1 MNSTLGRICASLRL
15 LAPSGSGHA
24 ILFQQRA
31 PVTSFRAGD
40 EVSRSFFRAPPM
52 STNKLLPA
60 WRATSLAWPSLCLTF
75 LVQRTK
81 TIIVEKVAAASVVAR
96 KIIIVENCSNSL
108 YPSQP
113 DGACFEIAGRW
124 SDAALCG
131 CGRVGALTC
140 PERASVVR
148 ASNSAERS
156 ARPVSGHLLRAP
168 PRCVGIFGR
177 DLLVQCPPT
186 K

>member
-1 MNSTLGRICASLRL
+1 M
-15 LAPSGSGHA
+15 
-24 ILFQQRA
+24 
-31 PVTSFRAGD
+31 
-40 EVSRSFFRAPPM
+40 
-52 STNKLLPA
+52 
-60 WRATSLAWPSLCLTF
+60 
-75 LVQRTK
+75 
-81 TIIVEKVAAASVVAR
+81 
-96 KIIIVENCSNSL
+96 IVENCSNSL

-113 DGACFEIAGRW
+113 GGACFETGGRW

-168 PRCVGIFGR
+168 PSCLGKFGRDLLVQCLGIFGR

>member
-1 MNSTLGRICASLRL
+1 M
-15 LAPSGSGHA
+15 
-24 ILFQQRA
+24 
-31 PVTSFRAGD
+31 
-40 EVSRSFFRAPPM
+40 SRSFFRAPPM

-60 WRATSLAWPSLCLTF
+60 WRATSLACPSLCLTF

-140 PERASVVR
+140 PERASLVR
-148 ASNSAERS
+148 ASNSAARS

-168 PRCVGIFGR
+168 PRCVWEYLEETCWCSALPPNKLSINSRSGR
-177 DLLVQCPPT
+177 QQHNFRRKACR
-186 K
+186 

>member
-1 MNSTLGRICASLRL
+1 
-15 LAPSGSGHA
+15 
-24 ILFQQRA
+24 
-31 PVTSFRAGD
+31 
-40 EVSRSFFRAPPM
+40 M

-60 WRATSLAWPSLCLTF
+60 WRAPSLAWPSLCLTF

-148 ASNSAERS
+148 AANSAERS
-156 ARPVSGHLLRAP
+156 ARPVSGHLLLAPPNVWKYLEETCWCTAGCAVSLGEKELNKTLHELLHPCDSSPSGSGLATLFQQRAP
-168 PRCVGIFGR
+168 FRIH
-177 DLLVQCPPT
+177 
-186 K
+186 